1 MKFLPHIIIILVAT
15 ASAPTADAQCPIL
28 TDQRVSSLACG
39 PQLQAQ
45 SDKKAPK
52 PSKEPGASESSAK
65 SVIRIT
71 KVRGFS
77 GGVHSAARRIRYIS
91 SR

>member
-15 ASAPTADAQCPIL
+15 ASAPTAAAQCRVL

-39 PQLQAQ
+39 PQLQPQ
-45 SDKKAPK
+45 LDKKAPK
-52 PSKEPGASESSAK
+52 PSKEQGAGESSAK
-65 SVIRIT
+65 SLIRIT